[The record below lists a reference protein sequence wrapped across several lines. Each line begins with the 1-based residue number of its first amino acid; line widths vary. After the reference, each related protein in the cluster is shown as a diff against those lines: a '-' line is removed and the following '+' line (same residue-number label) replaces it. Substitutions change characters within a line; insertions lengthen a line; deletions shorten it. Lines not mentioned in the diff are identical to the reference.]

1 MAIRQRLKIKPLS
14 VNEAWQ
20 GRRFKTDKYKA
31 FEKLMT
37 LRLKPQ
43 KVNGDQLSVSI
54 LFGFS
59 SKLSDLDN
67 PVKLTLDILCKKF
80 GFDDRQIFLL
90 IVEKEIVKKGGEF
103 IDFRIEYYLD

>member
-20 GRRFKTDKYKA
+20 GRRFKTDKYKS

-43 KVNGDQLSVSI
+43 KVGSENLSVSI

-59 SKLSDLDN
+59 SKLADLYN

-80 GFDDRQIFLL
+80 GFDDR
-90 IVEKEIVKKGGEF
+90 
-103 IDFRIEYYLD
+103 